1 MIAMGVRR
9 ALPLPESWTSPIARG
24 PLLDAGLR
32 PYCGIGPWAW
42 THGPGSQIEAAKVTA
57 NIRLRYNL
65 RCNGERRGENSMEG
79 NDKSPDFNT
88 TDENGKEV
96 ASKDFRGKTVVLY
109 FYPKA
114 DTPGC
119 TKEACGFRDSYSAIK
134 KTGVVLLG
142 ISADTAASQKK
153 FQDKFSLPFPLLAD
167 PEKKIANQFGVVK
180 EKNMYGKK
188 VKGIARTTFVIG
200 PDGKIKHIFN
210 NVKAEGHAEEV
221 LDYLKRAALCRLP
234 TSHFL

>member
-1 MIAMGVRR
+1 MMAIGMKR
-9 ALPLPESWTSPIARG
+9 AFLPVGESCTNPSARG
-24 PLLDAGLR
+24 PLSTCLR
-32 PYCGIGPWAW
+32 PYCGIVTWAASREPASNIA
-42 THGPGSQIEAAKVTA
+42 TAQMTA
-57 NIRLRYNL
+57 NIPLRYNL
-65 RCNGERRGENSMEG
+65 RCIHHQRGETPMEV

-96 ASKDFRGKTVVLY
+96 ALKDFRGKTVVLY

-119 TKEACGFRDSYSAIK
+119 TKEACGFRDSYTAIK

-167 PEKKIANQFGVVK
+167 AEKKIANQFGVIK
-180 EKNMYGKK
+180 AKNMYGRK

-210 NVKAEGHAEEV
+210 NVKAGGHAEEV
-221 LDYLKRAALCRLP
+221 LAYLKSVALG
-234 TSHFL
+234 